1 MESTRP
7 GIKICGIT
15 REEEAEMLNEAGVT
29 HAGFVFYE
37 KSKRY
42 IEMTKTKDIFKK
54 LNKDIRKVA
63 VTVDPD
69 SALLAQIEEAGF
81 DVLQV
86 HKRLRPEVLQ
96 KTSLPIWYA
105 INLSPKEA
113 ENDVAWKEAERLAQE
128 AKVKA
133 FVVDAAGYGSGKM
146 FDWHAWDE
154 TRWRSLRKDKQ
165 FVLAGGLTPENV
177 QEGIRIFNPDIV
189 DVSSGVEGTDGKS
202 REKILQFV
210 SKVKNN

>member
-15 REEEAEMLNEAGVT
+15 REEEAKMLNEAGVT

-37 KSKRY
+37 RSKRY
-42 IEMTKTKDIFKK
+42 IEMPKTKDVFQK

-69 SALLAQIEEAGF
+69 GAL
-81 DVLQV
+81 
-86 HKRLRPEVLQ
+86 
-96 KTSLPIWYA
+96 LPIWYA
-105 INLSPKEA
+105 INLSLKEA

-133 FVVDAAGYGSGKM
+133 FVVDAAGYGSGKT

-177 QEGIRIFNPDIV
+177 QEGIRIFKPDIV

>member
-1 MESTRP
+1 
-7 GIKICGIT
+7 
-15 REEEAEMLNEAGVT
+15 
-29 HAGFVFYE
+29 
-37 KSKRY
+37 
-42 IEMTKTKDIFKK
+42 MTKTKDIFQK

-69 SALLAQIEEAGF
+69 GSLLAQIEEAGF

-105 INLSPKEA
+105 INLSLKEA

-128 AKVKA
+128 VKVKA
-133 FVVDAAGYGSGKM
+133 F
-146 FDWHAWDE
+146 F
-154 TRWRSLRKDKQ
+154 
-165 FVLAGGLTPENV
+165 
-177 QEGIRIFNPDIV
+177 V